1 MHFDVGYFLGFVFH
15 PPFALLR
22 GVLTTVLTTFVS
34 MALGI
39 VLGVVLCLAG
49 LSRHRPLRWANQ
61 AYIFVFR
68 GTPLLVQVIL
78 IYFGLPYLTRLNLFP
93 QTVELFG
100 VVPVAGAIVAG
111 VASFALHEAAYVS
124 EIARGAVGAVERG
137 QWDAAR
143 ALGMSPALVMR
154 RAILPQ
160 AVRTMLPPLGNQ
172 VNGMFKA
179 TSLLYL
185 IAVPEMLFIA
195 DAVQA
200 VNYKTLE
207 VYLAVSVYYL
217 ALTSAWS
224 LIQQGLERRYSKGF
238 MLG

>member
-22 GVLTTVLTTFVS
+22 GLLTTVLTTFVS
-34 MALGI
+34 MALG
-39 VLGVVLCLAG
+39 VAWGFVLCLFG
-49 LSRHRPLRWANQ
+49 LSRYLPLRGFNQ

-68 GTPLLVQVIL
+68 GTPLLVQVII
-78 IYFGLPYLTRLNLFP
+78 IYFGVPYLTRLNLFP
-93 QTVELFG
+93 QSVELFG
-100 VVPVAGAIVAG
+100 YVPIAGAIVAG
-111 VASFALHEAAYVS
+111 VAAFSLHEAAYFS
-124 EIARGAVGAVERG
+124 EIARGAMSAVEPG

-143 ALGMSPALVMR
+143 ALGMSPVLVMR
-154 RAILPQ
+154 RVILPQ

-172 VNGMFKA
+172 INSMFKA

-207 VYLAVSVYYL
+207 VYLAISVYYL
-217 ALTSAWS
+217 ALTSAWNFV
-224 LIQQGLERRYSKGF
+224 QQILERRYSKGF